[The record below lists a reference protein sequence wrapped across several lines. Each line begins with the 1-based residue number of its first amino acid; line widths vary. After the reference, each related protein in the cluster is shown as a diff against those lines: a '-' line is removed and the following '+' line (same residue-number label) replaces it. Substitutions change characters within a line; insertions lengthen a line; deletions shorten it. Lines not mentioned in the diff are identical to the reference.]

1 MRILFWFLLLA
12 VAAVVAALMV
22 KLNAGYALLVSPPY
36 RIELSLNLLLVLVVG
51 GFFLIY
57 FTLRL
62 ITRAVELP
70 ATVRAWRRQQKI
82 ERARAKQD
90 AALVAL
96 LEGRYGKARQHAE
109 EALEIPGS
117 SGLNA
122 IVAARA
128 SIDVRDFSAAS
139 ALLARADAQVPSLAV
154 PRLMLEAE
162 IALDEGAPQEAL
174 RLLQSLR
181 KEAGMHTAALR
192 LELRALQ
199 AARKWSEI
207 PALLDQLV
215 RRKVFDTIQADHV
228 RISAQSEQ
236 IKSLAQDAAGLRD
249 YWNRLPDAARTHP
262 KIARA
267 AAQSFVQL
275 GGDREAVEIL
285 ANALVREWD
294 SGLVEIYGD
303 CRIADSTRQLEQAER
318 WLPLHNQDA
327 VLLRV
332 LGTLCQRQQLWG
344 KAQTYLEASLALDN
358 NWRAHLALGEMLGRL
373 GRDAEANA
381 HFVAALRLATDE
393 LRVRFCL
400 RDLLLDRCGRAPV

>member
-51 GFFLIY
+51 SFFLIY
-57 FTLRL
+57 LTLRL
-62 ITRAVELP
+62 ITRAVQLP
-70 ATVRAWRRQQKI
+70 ETVRAWRRQQKI

-109 EALEIPGS
+109 EALQIPGS

-128 SIDVRDFSAAS
+128 AIDVHDFDAAK
-139 ALLARADAQVPSLAV
+139 ALLGRPDAQAASLAV
-154 PRLMLEAE
+154 PRLMLSAE
-162 IALDEGAPQEAL
+162 IALEEEAPQEAL

-199 AARKWSEI
+199 AARRWNEI

-215 RRKVFDTIQADHV
+215 RRKVFDSIQADHARV
-228 RISAQSEQ
+228 SAQSEQ
-236 IKSLAQDAAGLRD
+236 IKALAQDAAGLRD
-249 YWNRLPDAARTHP
+249 CWNRLTDATRTHP

-267 AAQSFVQL
+267 AAQSFIQL
-275 GGDREAVEIL
+275 GGDREAAEIL
-285 ANALVREWD
+285 ANALAREWD
-294 SGLVEIYGD
+294 SELVDIYGE
-303 CRIADSTRQLEQAER
+303 CRIADPTRQLEQAER
-318 WLPLHNQDA
+318 WLPSHDQDA

-358 NWRAHLALGEMLGRL
+358 SWRAHLALGEMLSRL
-373 GRDAEANA
+373 GRDAEADA

-393 LRVRFCL
+393 LRR
-400 RDLLLDRCGRAPV
+400 R